1 MKLFIADDNV
11 GFRTRLAAVLGG
23 IPGIEVSG
31 VSGDVAGTIEGV
43 RKAEPDTLIL
53 DIRMPGGSGMDALS
67 AVKKFR
73 KAPVVIMLTIGPRS
87 EYQAVCLANG
97 ADYFFEK
104 SSELQRMVSLL
115 TTMAA
120 KSPVR
125 GAVHYSRKAHR

>member
-23 IPGIEVSG
+23 IQGIEVCG
-31 VSGDVAGTIEGV
+31 VSGDVAGTIEGI

-53 DIRMPGGSGMDALS
+53 DIRMPGGSGLDVLS
-67 AVKKFR
+67 AVKKVKR
-73 KAPVVIMLTIGPRS
+73 APLVIMLTIGPRS

-104 SSELQRMVSLL
+104 SSDLQKMVSLL
-115 TTMAA
+115 TTMAT

-125 GAVHYSRKAHR
+125 GAVHHTVKVHR